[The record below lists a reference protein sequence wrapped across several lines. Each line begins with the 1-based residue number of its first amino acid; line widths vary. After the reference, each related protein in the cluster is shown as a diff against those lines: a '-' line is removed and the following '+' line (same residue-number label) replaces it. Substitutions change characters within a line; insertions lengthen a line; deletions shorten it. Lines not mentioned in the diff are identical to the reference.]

1 MEGEMTLQDYFKDK
15 KRGAKDALS
24 KELGISRTWMS
35 QLIQGRQVC
44 SPELAVEI
52 ERLTVGAVTRKD
64 LRPDLFG
71 EFGVPQGAA

>member
-1 MEGEMTLQDYFKDK
+1 MTLQQFFTDK
-15 KRGAKDALS
+15 KRGAKDALA

-52 ERLTVGAVTRKD
+52 ERLASGQVTRKD

-71 EFGVPQGAA
+71 EVK

>member
-1 MEGEMTLQDYFKDK
+1 MTLQDYFKDNT
-15 KRGAKDALS
+15 RGAKDALS

-71 EFGVPQGAA
+71 EVA

>member
-1 MEGEMTLQDYFKDK
+1 MTLQDYFLGK
-15 KRGAKDALS
+15 KRGAKDALA
-24 KELGISRTWMS
+24 KELNISRTWMS

-52 ERLTVGAVTRKD
+52 ERLTLGAVTRKD

-71 EFGVPQGAA
+71 EVA